1 MNRRTLIS
9 ERDGTDLPSNV
20 VPFPPA
26 ADRETLGTF
35 RPLGD
40 LFAAVVM
47 NCRGKITV
55 IEAQPPV
62 AREEDD
68 TGGCFD

>member
-1 MNRRTLIS
+1 MNRRIETQ
-9 ERDGTDLPSNV
+9 ERNNVDLPSNV
-20 VPFPPA
+20 VPFRQA
-26 ADRETLGTF
+26 AAWV
-35 RPLGD
+35 PVGD

-47 NCRGKITV
+47 NCRGKTTV